1 MDSGG
6 VLMEKNISEFIEY
19 MQIEK
24 NASKRTIS
32 AYQDDINHFQAFLQ
46 SENILNWQE
55 VNYGIIRHYLTLLYQ
70 EGLSRSSVT
79 RHLSSLRS
87 FYHFLMREAVIEY
100 NPFKQVQLPKAEQAL
115 PEFFYED
122 ELQPLFEVSDL
133 TSPLGQRNQVII
145 ELLYAAGLRVTEL
158 VQLKLDDIDF
168 YLDTLYILGKGNKER
183 YVPFGKKATEIMRTY
198 IQDGRKILTEKTE
211 SHSFLL
217 VNQKGN
223 PLTSRGVRYIL
234 NKMVEETSITQN
246 IYPHKLRH
254 TFATHLLNNGADLR
268 SVQELLGHSKL
279 STTQIYTHV
288 TKDRLS
294 QIYRSAHPRAQI
306 TKNGGK
312 I

>member
-1 MDSGG
+1 
-6 VLMEKNISEFIEY
+6 MEKNISEFIEY

-24 NASKRTIS
+24 NASKMTIN
-32 AYQDDINHFQAFLQ
+32 AYRDDIDHFQSFLQ
-46 SENILNWQE
+46 SENVMNWQE

-70 EGLSRSSVT
+70 DGLSRSSVT

-87 FYHFLMREAVIEY
+87 FYHFLMRESIIEY

-115 PEFFYED
+115 PEFLYED
-122 ELQPLFEVSDL
+122 ELQPLFEISDL
-133 TSPLGQRNQVII
+133 TVPLGQRNQVIV
-145 ELLYAAGLRVTEL
+145 ELLYACGLRVTEL
-158 VQLKLDDIDF
+158 IQIKIEDIDF
-168 YLDTLYILGKGNKER
+168 YLDTLYVIGKGNKER
-183 YVPFGKKATEIMRTY
+183 YVPFGKKAADILKMY
-198 IQDGRKILTEKTE
+198 IEDGRELLMKKSDE
-211 SHSFLL
+211 HNFLL
-217 VNQKGN
+217 VNQNGK

-234 NKMVEETSITQN
+234 NKMVDDACMTQN

-306 TKNGGK
+306 TKNRGES
-312 I
+312 

>member
-1 MDSGG
+1 
-6 VLMEKNISEFIEY
+6 MEKNISEFIEY

-24 NASKRTIS
+24 NASKMTIN
-32 AYQDDINHFQAFLQ
+32 AYRDDIDHFQSFLQ
-46 SENILNWQE
+46 SENVMNWQE

-70 EGLSRSSVT
+70 DGLSRSSVT

-87 FYHFLMREAVIEY
+87 FYHFLMRESIIEY

-115 PEFFYED
+115 PEFLYED
-122 ELQPLFEVSDL
+122 ELQPLFEISDL
-133 TSPLGQRNQVII
+133 TVPLGQRNQVIV
-145 ELLYAAGLRVTEL
+145 ELLYACGLRVTEL
-158 VQLKLDDIDF
+158 IQIKIEDIDF
-168 YLDTLYILGKGNKER
+168 YLDTLYVLGKGNKER
-183 YVPFGKKATEIMRTY
+183 YVPFGKKAADILKMY
-198 IQDGRKILTEKTE
+198 IEDGRELLMKKSNE
-211 SHSFLL
+211 HNFLL
-217 VNQKGN
+217 VNQNGK

-234 NKMVEETSITQN
+234 NKMVDDACMTQN

-306 TKNGGK
+306 TKNRGES
-312 I
+312 

>member
-1 MDSGG
+1 
-6 VLMEKNISEFIEY
+6 MEKNISEFIEY

-24 NASKRTIS
+24 NASKMTIN
-32 AYQDDINHFQAFLQ
+32 AYRDDIDHFQSFLQ
-46 SENILNWQE
+46 SENIMNWQE

-70 EGLSRSSVT
+70 DGLSRSSVT

-87 FYHFLMREAVIEY
+87 FYHFLMRESIIEY

-115 PEFFYED
+115 PEFLYED
-122 ELQPLFEVSDL
+122 ELQPLFEISDL
-133 TSPLGQRNQVII
+133 TVPLGQRNQVIV
-145 ELLYAAGLRVTEL
+145 ELLYACGLRVTEL
-158 VQLKLDDIDF
+158 IQIKIEDIDF
-168 YLDTLYILGKGNKER
+168 YLDTLYVLGKGNKER
-183 YVPFGKKATEIMRTY
+183 YVPFGKKAADILKMY
-198 IQDGRKILTEKTE
+198 IEDGRELLMKKSDE
-211 SHSFLL
+211 HNFLL
-217 VNQKGN
+217 VNQNGK

-234 NKMVEETSITQN
+234 NKMVDDACMTQN

-306 TKNGGK
+306 TKNRGES
-312 I
+312 